1 MFPSRRTKP
10 GGLATGGGDVFRDEY
25 SLAFDGTDDYVD
37 CGSQSDLDVGT
48 SEFTVSAWVK
58 FDDLTTAQN
67 TIVAKGVGLTG
78 IAGDGWWLG
87 IYNGNQQLYFD
98 MYTATD
104 ARNNVLASGALSTG
118 IWYHI
123 VATKETSG
131 SDIVGSIYINGK
143 LKASSTFS
151 GLASTPIT
159 DDGENFKIG
168 AYSKD
173 DNATTGYY
181 LSGNISEVVQYDTG
195 LTASQV
201 KTLYNGREPYNYK
214 EGIVTANLKG
224 WWRMGDGDNDSFS
237 NTTDTTADTT
247 GLIQDMATPITKTE
261 LVTGWTNGTFSTPP
275 TISGLDITDCIS
287 DGSGN
292 DNLYSNAIDMTA
304 GDILEVFFTISGDT
318 IPSSANELIFKL
330 SEHNHLGSTQFD
342 SSITGAGDYHFF
354 ATFTATD
361 SSSYV
366 GFRASSTAVDFDV
379 RNFSCKK
386 VAGGSNGIILNVGNN
401 FEGDTP

>member
-330 SEHNHLGSTQFD
+330 SEHTHLGSTQFD